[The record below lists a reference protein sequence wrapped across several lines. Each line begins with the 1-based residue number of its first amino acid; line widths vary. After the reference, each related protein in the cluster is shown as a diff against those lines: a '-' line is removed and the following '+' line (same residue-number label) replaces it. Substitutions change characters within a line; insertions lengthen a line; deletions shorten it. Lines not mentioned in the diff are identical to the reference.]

1 MSVTTTNLVEGPGKL
16 YTGAFGATE
25 PADSAV
31 NSAPAAS
38 AWNDAGGTM
47 GGLTVTVEQTYTELE
62 VDQVV
67 DSVGRRLTKREI
79 TIGTSM
85 AEPTLANLF
94 LILNGGT
101 TASGSGWAS
110 YDPLITNSATQP
122 NYIAVMVDGWAPGGA
137 FNRRAI
143 ARKCLSTAKVDFLYA
158 KDKQNVFAV
167 NWNAHHVSSG
177 ITPIHWVDQ
186 TS

>member
-1 MSVTTTNLVEGPGKL
+1 MSVTTTNLVLGPGKL

-31 NSAPAAS
+31 NTTPQAS
-38 AWNDAGGTM
+38 AWTDVGGTM
-47 GGLTVTVEQTYTELE
+47 GGLTVEVAQTYTELD
-62 VDQVV
+62 VDQIV

-79 TIGTSM
+79 SVTTSM
-85 AEPTLANLF
+85 AEPTLVNLN

-101 TASGSGWAS
+101 TASGGNWSS
-110 YDPLITNSATQP
+110 FEPLTTTSATQP
-122 NYIAVMVDGWAPGGA
+122 TYVALIVDGWAPGGA

-143 ARKCLSTAKVDFLYA
+143 VRKCLSTAKTDFLYA
-158 KDKQNVFAV
+158 KDKQDVFACTFS
-167 NWNAHHVSSG
+167 AHYVSAA
-177 ITPIHWVDQ
+177 IAPVHWVDQ

>member
-1 MSVTTTNLVEGPGKL
+1 MSVSTTNLVEGPGKL

-38 AWNDAGGTM
+38 AWTDVGGTM

-62 VDQVV
+62 VDQLV
-67 DSVGRRLTKREI
+67 DSPGRRLTKRE
-79 TIGTSM
+79 TTVTTSM
-85 AEPTLANLF
+85 AEPTLANLA
-94 LILNGGT
+94 LVLNGGT
-101 TASGSGWAS
+101 TATGAGYAS
-110 YDPLITNSATQP
+110 FDPLITNSATQP
-122 NYIAVMVDGWAPGGA
+122 NYIALICDGWAPGGA
-137 FNRRAI
+137 FNRRAVV
-143 ARKCLSTAKVDFLYA
+143 RKCLSTAKVEFLYA

-167 NWNAHHVSSG
+167 TWNAHYVSSV
-177 ITPIHWVDQ
+177 ITPFRWIDQ

>member
-1 MSVTTTNLVEGPGKL
+1 MTTTNLVLGPGKL
-16 YTGAFGATE
+16 YTGLFGAAE

-31 NSAPAAS
+31 NITPQAS
-38 AWNDAGGTM
+38 AWTDVGGTM
-47 GGLTVTVEQTYTELE
+47 GGLTVEVTPTYTELD
-62 VDQVV
+62 VDQIV

-79 TIGTSM
+79 AVTTSM
-85 AEPTLANLF
+85 AEPTLANLS

-110 YDPLITNSATQP
+110 FDPLTTTSATQP
-122 NYIAVMVDGWAPGGA
+122 TYIALIVDGWAPGGA
-137 FNRRAI
+137 FNRRATV
-143 ARKCLSTAKVDFLYA
+143 RKCLSTAKTDFLYA
-158 KDKQNVFAV
+158 KDKQDVFSV
-167 NWNAHHVSSG
+167 TFNAHYVSSA

>member
-1 MSVTTTNLVEGPGKL
+1 MSTTNLVLGPGKL

-31 NSAPAAS
+31 NTSPAAS
-38 AWNDAGGTM
+38 AWTDVGGTM
-47 GGLTVTVEQTYTELE
+47 GGLTVEVNQTYTELE
-62 VDQVV
+62 VDQIV

-79 TIGTSM
+79 TVTTSL
-85 AEPTLANLF
+85 AEPTLNNLS

-101 TASGSGWAS
+101 TASGAGWS
-110 YDPLITNSATQP
+110 SFEPLTTTSATQP
-122 NYIAVMVDGWAPGGA
+122 TYVALIVDGWAPGGA

-143 ARKCLSTAKVDFLYA
+143 VRKCLSTAKTDFLYA
-158 KDKQNVFAV
+158 KDKQDVFACTF
-167 NWNAHHVSSG
+167 NAHYVSAA
-177 ITPIHWVDQ
+177 IAPIHWVDQ